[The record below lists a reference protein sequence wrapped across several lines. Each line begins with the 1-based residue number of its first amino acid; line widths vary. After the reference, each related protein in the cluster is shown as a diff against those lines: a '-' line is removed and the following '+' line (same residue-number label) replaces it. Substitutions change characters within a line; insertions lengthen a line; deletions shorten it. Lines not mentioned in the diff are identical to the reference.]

1 MDATS
6 WQLWAAAAA
15 LFAALT
21 TVLAKLGVQGIDPTL
36 ATLVRTL
43 VVAVVLTLLL
53 ALRGQLQWSQLQSL
67 PAASVLALVLSALA
81 TGASWLCFFQA
92 LNKGPV
98 AQVAAIDKLSVVLV
112 AVLGV
117 TLLGEEL
124 SNKGWLGVLLMGSG
138 AVLLAWR

>member
-1 MDATS
+1 VAATS

-21 TVLAKLGVQGIDPTL
+21 TVLAKLGVHGIDPNL

-92 LNKGPV
+92 LNQGPV

-124 SNKGWLGVLLMGSG
+124 SSKGWLGVLLMGSG